1 MATKLAN
8 LKIICSPGGTK
19 LAQFGSCIPLGD
31 QTATPTPVP
40 ATATPTPTATQAPD
54 TATPTPTPVPNTA
67 TPTPTATQAPD
78 TATPTP
84 TVTSVPSTDTPTPVP
99 DTATP
104 TPVPQA
110 PDTATPTPTA
120 TSVPSTDTPTPTP
133 TVHITITPT
142 PTDTNTPT
150 PTPTNTPAA
159 PTETPTPTP
168 TPSGWNLQTEGNIA
182 VSNYSTVQWRVDW
195 TIAGIAK
202 TITQYVGPSSTC
214 NIGCTAENA
223 FIGTPT
229 GTGTVRV
236 RRIAPDTTVDDST
249 DIAINI
255 ISGGATVVGS
265 PTKVYAVGDV
275 ADFSWSLGNISSTD
289 QLQVRFYEG

>member
-40 ATATPTPTATQAPD
+40 A
-54 TATPTPTPVPNTA
+54 TA

-120 TSVPSTDTPTPTP
+120 TSVPSTDTPTPTPTATQYVVTTSAPPTFTPTPTP